1 MELLKGKPVAQK
13 LYQEIKE
20 KFSHLKPKVAIVV
33 ATKDESSL
41 TYLRSKVKR
50 MNKYG
55 IEVEVLELDESIS
68 QDEFLN
74 HIKRLNDD
82 DSIDGIF
89 VEMPLPPQIDTYA
102 VASTI
107 CPKKDIEGISPW
119 NLGKI
124 FYGRDELAPSTASA
138 VIQILEHYGIE
149 IRGKRAVVMGR
160 SVVVGKPVAMMLT
173 NKHATTTVIHSKTPN
188 PEEITRQADILVV
201 AIGRAKHVKK
211 HMVKEGAVIIDV
223 GINVVDD
230 SIVGD
235 VDCEDVREVAAAITP
250 VPGGVGT
257 VTTAITLYR
266 AFYLKWLKEKGE
278 L

>member
-1 MELLKGKPVAQK
+1 MDLLKGKPVAQE
-13 LYQEIKE
+13 LYEEIKE
-20 KFSHLKPKVAIVV
+20 RFSHLKPRVAIVV

-41 TYLRSKVKR
+41 TYLRSKVRR

-55 IEVEVLELDESIS
+55 IEVEVLELDEGIS
-68 QDEFLN
+68 QEEFLKS
-74 HIKRLNDD
+74 IQKLNDD
-82 DSIDGIF
+82 DTIDGIF
-89 VEMPLPPQIDTYA
+89 VEMPLPPQIDSYA

-107 CPKKDIEGISPW
+107 CPRKDIEGISPW

-124 FYGRDELAPSTASA
+124 FYGKDELAPSTASA
-138 VIQILEHYGIE
+138 VIRILEHYGVE
-149 IRGKRAVVMGR
+149 IRGKRAAIMGR

-173 NKHATTTVIHSKTPN
+173 NRHATTTVIHSKTPN

-201 AIGRAKHVKK
+201 AIGKAKYVKK

-223 GINVVDD
+223 GINVVGD

-235 VDCEDVREVAAAITP
+235 VDCEDVQDVASAITP

-266 AFYLKWLKEKGE
+266 AFYLKWLREKGE

>member
-1 MELLKGKPVAQK
+1 MELLKGKPVAQR

-20 KFSHLKPKVAIVV
+20 KFSHLKPHVAIVV

-41 TYLRSKVKR
+41 TYLRSKVRR

-55 IEVEVLELDESIS
+55 IEVEVLQLDENIP
-68 QDEFLN
+68 QEQFLN
-74 HIKRLNDD
+74 HIRRLNDEE
-82 DSIDGIF
+82 SIDGIF
-89 VEMPLPPQIDTYA
+89 VEMPLPPQIDPYA

-124 FYGRDELAPSTASA
+124 YYGREEIAPSTASA
-138 VIQILEHYGIE
+138 VIQILEHYKVE
-149 IRGKRAVVMGR
+149 IKGKRAVVMGR

-173 NKHATTTVIHSKTPN
+173 NRHATTTVIHSRTPN

-201 AIGRAKHVKK
+201 AIGRAKHVKR
-211 HMVKEGAVIIDV
+211 HMVKEGAVIVDV
-223 GINVVDD
+223 GINVVGD

-235 VDCEDVREVAAAITP
+235 VDCEDVRDVASAITP

-266 AFYLKWLKEKGE
+266 AFYMKWLREKGE

>member
-1 MELLKGKPVAQK
+1 MDLLKGKPVAQE
-13 LYQEIKE
+13 LYEEIKE
-20 KFSHLKPKVAIVV
+20 RFSHLKPRVAIVV

-41 TYLRSKVKR
+41 TYLRSKVRR

-55 IEVEVLELDESIS
+55 IEVEVLELDEGIS
-68 QDEFLN
+68 QEEFLKS
-74 HIKRLNDD
+74 IQKLNDD
-82 DSIDGIF
+82 DTIDGIF
-89 VEMPLPPQIDTYA
+89 VEMPLPPQIDSYA

-107 CPKKDIEGISPW
+107 CPRKDIEGISPW
-119 NLGKI
+119 NLGEI
-124 FYGRDELAPSTASA
+124 FYGKDELAPSTASA
-138 VIQILEHYGIE
+138 VIRILEHYGVE
-149 IRGKRAVVMGR
+149 IRGKRAAVMGR

-173 NKHATTTVIHSKTPN
+173 NRHATTTVIHSKTPN

-201 AIGRAKHVKK
+201 AIGKAKYVKK

-223 GINVVDD
+223 GINVVGD

-235 VDCEDVREVAAAITP
+235 VDCEDVQDVASAITP

-266 AFYLKWLKEKGE
+266 AFYLKWLREKGE

>member
-1 MELLKGKPVAQK
+1 MDLLKGKPVAQE
-13 LYQEIKE
+13 LYEEIKE
-20 KFSHLKPKVAIVV
+20 RFSHLKPRVAIVV

-41 TYLRSKVKR
+41 TYLRSKVRR

-55 IEVEVLELDESIS
+55 IEVEVLELDEGIS
-68 QDEFLN
+68 QEEFLKS
-74 HIKRLNDD
+74 IQKLNDD
-82 DSIDGIF
+82 DTIDGIF
-89 VEMPLPPQIDTYA
+89 VEMPLPPQIDSYA

-107 CPKKDIEGISPW
+107 CPRKDIEGISPW

-124 FYGRDELAPSTASA
+124 FYGKDELAPSTASA
-138 VIQILEHYGIE
+138 VIRILEHYGVE
-149 IRGKRAVVMGR
+149 IRGKRAAVMGR

-173 NKHATTTVIHSKTPN
+173 NRHATTTVIHSKTPN

-201 AIGRAKHVKK
+201 AIGKAKYVKK

-223 GINVVDD
+223 GINVVGD
-230 SIVGD
+230 SIVVD
-235 VDCEDVREVAAAITP
+235 VDCEDVQDVASAITP
-250 VPGGVGT
+250 VPGGIGT

-266 AFYLKWLKEKGE
+266 AFYLKWLREKGE

>member
-1 MELLKGKPVAQK
+1 MDLLKGKPVAQE
-13 LYQEIKE
+13 LYEEIKE
-20 KFSHLKPKVAIVV
+20 RFSHLKPRVAIVV

-41 TYLRSKVKR
+41 TYLRSKVRR

-55 IEVEVLELDESIS
+55 IEVEVLELDEGIS
-68 QDEFLN
+68 QEEFLKS
-74 HIKRLNDD
+74 IQKLNDD
-82 DSIDGIF
+82 DTIDGIF
-89 VEMPLPPQIDTYA
+89 VEMPLPPQIDSYA

-107 CPKKDIEGISPW
+107 CPRKDIEGISPW

-124 FYGRDELAPSTASA
+124 FYGKDELAPSTASA
-138 VIQILEHYGIE
+138 VIRILEHYGVE
-149 IRGKRAVVMGR
+149 IRGKRAAIMGR
-160 SVVVGKPVAMMLT
+160 SVVVGKPVSMMLT
-173 NKHATTTVIHSKTPN
+173 NRHATTTVIHSKTPN

-201 AIGRAKHVKK
+201 AIGKAKYVKK

-223 GINVVDD
+223 GINVVGD

-235 VDCEDVREVAAAITP
+235 VDCEDVQDVASAITP

-266 AFYLKWLKEKGE
+266 AFYLKWLREKGE